1 MFFENANLS
10 AKKLQNVPI
19 KYVPIKVVHA
29 KKFGLEKGLGGKMR
43 SIIHPCRWGD

>member
-1 MFFENANLS
+1 MFFENVNLS

-29 KKFGLEKGLGGKMR
+29 KKFGLEKGLREMR